1 MERIRM
7 KPKIGIPVVNR
18 DGSHDFKNYVNAL
31 EEFGGEVVL
40 LIRDEKSI
48 EEQIDDI
55 QGLLLPGGG
64 DIDPDYYDEEMDPRT
79 QYVNINRDELE
90 FDLYEKAIEK
100 DIPVFGICRG
110 IQVMNVATGGSLH
123 QHIDSH
129 SKRGDGTDSV
139 HSIKIELEQE
149 NLIGRVIEMEMDGVN
164 SAHHQSVKKLGEGF
178 VVTALCTID
187 NTVEAIEDPSK
198 RFVVGVQYHPE
209 RMTTSGEFKEHRQ
222 KLFEAF
228 IEAAT
233 ECIGR

>member
-1 MERIRM
+1 M

-18 DGSHDFKNYVNAL
+18 DGSHDFANYVNTL

-64 DIDPDYYDEEMDPRT
+64 DIDPDYYHEEMDPRT
-79 QYVNINRDELE
+79 KYVNINRDELE

-129 SKRGDGTDSV
+129 SKRGDGTDSE
-139 HSIKIELEQE
+139 HTIKIELEQE

-164 SAHHQSVKKLGEGF
+164 SAHHQSVKKLGDGF

-187 NTVEAIEDPSK
+187 DTVEAIEDPSK

-209 RMTTSGEFKEHRQ
+209 RMTTSGEFKEHRR

-228 IEAAT
+228 IEAAI
-233 ECIGR
+233 ECIGK

>member
-1 MERIRM
+1 M

-18 DGSHDFKNYVNAL
+18 DGSHDFTNYVNTL

-48 EEQIDDI
+48 EEQIDEI

-64 DIDPDYYDEEMDPRT
+64 DIDPSFFDEEMDPRT
-79 QYVNINRDELE
+79 KYVNIYRDELE
-90 FDLYEKAIEK
+90 FGMYEKAIEK

-129 SKRGDGTDSV
+129 SKRRDGTDSE
-139 HSIKIELEQE
+139 HPIKIELEQE

-164 SAHHQSVKKLGEGF
+164 SAHHQSVKKLGDGF

-187 NTVEAIEDPSK
+187 DTIEAIEDPSK

-209 RMTTSGEFKEHRQ
+209 RMITSEEFKEHRQ

-233 ECIGR
+233 EYNDR

>member
-1 MERIRM
+1 M

-18 DGSHDFKNYVNAL
+18 DGSHDFANYVNTL

-40 LIRDEKSI
+40 LIRDEKST

-129 SKRGDGTDSV
+129 SKRGDGTDSE
-139 HSIKIELEQE
+139 HIIKIELEQE
-149 NLIGRVIEMEMDGVN
+149 NLIGSVIEMEMDGVN

-187 NTVEAIEDPSK
+187 DTVEAIEDPSK

-209 RMTTSGEFKEHRQ
+209 RMTSSGEFKEHRR

-233 ECIGR
+233 EYNGR

>member
-1 MERIRM
+1 M
-7 KPKIGIPVVNR
+7 KPRIGIPVVNR
-18 DGSHDFKNYVNAL
+18 DGSHDFTNYVNTV

-48 EEQIDDI
+48 KAQLDEI

-64 DIDPDYYDEEMDPRT
+64 DIDPAYFGEEMDPRT
-79 QYVNINRDELE
+79 KYVNRRRDELE
-90 FDLYEKAIEK
+90 FSLYEEAIKK
-100 DIPVFGICRG
+100 DVPVFGICRG

-129 SKRGDGTDSV
+129 SKREDGSDSE
-139 HSIKIELEQE
+139 HEIRIELTQE
-149 NLIGRVIEMEMDGVN
+149 NLIGKTIGIEMDGVN

-178 VVTALCTID
+178 VVTALCRIDDTI
-187 NTVEAIEDPSK
+187 EAIEDPSK

-209 RMTTSGEFKEHRQ
+209 RMTTSGEFKEHRR

-233 ECIGR
+233 EYIGR